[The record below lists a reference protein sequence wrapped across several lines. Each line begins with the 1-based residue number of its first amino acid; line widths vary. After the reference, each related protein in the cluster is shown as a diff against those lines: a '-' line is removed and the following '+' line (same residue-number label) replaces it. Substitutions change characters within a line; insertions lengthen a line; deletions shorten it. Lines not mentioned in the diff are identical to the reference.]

1 MRDNLLVASEE
12 GRHLLRIRL
21 DPKEP
26 TRVVAT
32 ERLLQDA
39 IGGVRSV
46 AVSPDGAIY
55 LGTADAVGRLVIR

>member
-12 GRHLLRIRL
+12 GRHSLRIRL
-21 DPKEP
+21 DPQEP

-46 AVSPDGAIY
+46 SWVPMAQSIWAPGMLWEGWCPV
-55 LGTADAVGRLVIR
+55 